1 MATIPWRSIFLKLNK
16 EDLAQGHG
24 STEEN
29 FTTNHHEQINST
41 LALYAILTPIGET
54 SMPKI
59 TNEEEALAT
68 VMQYGETLRF
78 VPVNLKTA
86 EIYLEA
92 VKQDGEAFECV
103 PEALRAE
110 VHAALKDTARIG
122 LK

>member
-1 MATIPWRSIFLKLNK
+1 MTHFN
-16 EDLAQGHG
+16 
-24 STEEN
+24 
-29 FTTNHHEQINST
+29 
-41 LALYAILTPIGET
+41 AIRTPIGET
-54 SMPKI
+54 PMPKI

-68 VMQYGETLRF
+68 VRQYGEALRF

-92 VKQDGEAFECV
+92 VEQDGEAFECV